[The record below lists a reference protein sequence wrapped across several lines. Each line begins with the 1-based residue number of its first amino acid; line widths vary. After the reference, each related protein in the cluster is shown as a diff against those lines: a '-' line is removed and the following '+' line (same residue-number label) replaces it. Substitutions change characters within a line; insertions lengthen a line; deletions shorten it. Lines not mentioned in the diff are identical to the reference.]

1 MKTHKIFLAF
11 LCLIPCFSS
20 AIIFK
25 YDRAGNLD
33 YICPFDEEEAYSLRK
48 SNNAQPQDVIIKIS
62 RNPNRGLFSVSFSI
76 TNGEDE
82 CQYKISSIDGNIL
95 YNGIAKNNETYQIDI
110 SNAQRGVY
118 IIYASTS
125 TSTSFKRFIKE

>member
-1 MKTHKIFLAF
+1 MKIHKIFLAF

-25 YDRAGNLD
+25 YDSAGNLD

-62 RNPNRGLFSVSFSI
+62 RNPNRGIFSVSFSI

-95 YNGIAKNNETYQIDI
+95 YNGIAQNNETYQIDI